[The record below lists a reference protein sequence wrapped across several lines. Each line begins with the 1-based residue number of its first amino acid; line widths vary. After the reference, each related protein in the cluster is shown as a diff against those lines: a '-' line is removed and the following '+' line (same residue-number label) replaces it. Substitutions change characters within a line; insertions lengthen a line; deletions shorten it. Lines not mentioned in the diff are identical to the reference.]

1 MTMSIYSRRG
11 KVRENAYLSM
21 TVVNLAFL
29 LVYRSRCKLVD
40 RLDLQWHPIA
50 LHRLNTNFSSAPGS
64 WFLSGWYFRL
74 SRL

>member
-50 LHRLNTNFSSAPGS
+50 LHRLN
-64 WFLSGWYFRL
+64 RL
-74 SRL
+74 